1 MSFLISLIS
10 LINVLSLKVSLIR
23 HDANCPKPCVGHL
36 VNKNKFLF
44 TANTEV
50 ELIQKPWI
58 FLVMLQDWI

>member
-50 ELIQKPWI
+50 ELIQKP
-58 FLVMLQDWI
+58 